1 MKKHAYLIMSHNEF
15 PMLRKLLEALDDA
28 RADIFLHID
37 SKTKDVPI
45 EVLSGSVC
53 YSDLIYVDRSNI
65 SWGGYSM
72 VSATVNLLFTA
83 TQKNNYQ
90 YYHLLSGVDYPL
102 KNNEEFFL
110 FFDKNE
116 CEYISFDEDGSN
128 QNRYLDRVKY
138 YRFLSEK
145 CGNSMKYLCRAGRAI
160 DQYLILLQ
168 RFFGINRTKNTDIVG
183 YKGDQWFSISDRL
196 AKYIVSKRDS
206 IEKSYRWTRIPDE
219 MFVQNIALSSPYS
232 SSVVNDSLRAIDWT
246 RGTPYVF
253 RESDYDYLIT
263 CGKLF
268 ARKFSYDNYPDIVNM
283 IEEYRSKL

>member
-65 SWGGYSM
+65 SWGGGYSM

-102 KNNEEFFL
+102 KNNEEFFCFL
-110 FFDKNE
+110 IKMNANISALMKMGQIKIDTWIELSTTDFFLKN
-116 CEYISFDEDGSN
+116 
-128 QNRYLDRVKY
+128 
-138 YRFLSEK
+138 
-145 CGNSMKYLCRAGRAI
+145 AG
-160 DQYLILLQ
+160 
-168 RFFGINRTKNTDIVG
+168 
-183 YKGDQWFSISDRL
+183 
-196 AKYIVSKRDS
+196 
-206 IEKSYRWTRIPDE
+206 
-219 MFVQNIALSSPYS
+219 IA
-232 SSVVNDSLRAIDWT
+232 
-246 RGTPYVF
+246 
-253 RESDYDYLIT
+253 
-263 CGKLF
+263 
-268 ARKFSYDNYPDIVNM
+268 
-283 IEEYRSKL
+283 